1 MTIAIAARAAR
12 LVRPPA
18 GHAGRVLATGIGVD
32 ALGRGFFLAGSVV
45 FFTRHVGLSVTQV
58 SIGLTVAGVVGFVAT
73 LPVGVLAD
81 RYGPRPV
88 LVGLNLYRAATLVAY
103 TMVDSFGAFLLVTGL
118 VSVAAGST
126 VPVLQA
132 LVGDAVAAEDRPT
145 TTGYLRAVQNAGFA
159 VGGLL
164 AAGVMAVDTRTAYLA
179 LVLASAASFVV
190 SAVMARRL
198 SSPRPTT
205 RRNRRLL
212 GALRD
217 RPFVVVATCNGILL
231 LYTTLLGVGVP
242 LWILLHT
249 DLPPVVVAGV
259 FVTNTVLGVVLQ
271 ASVCAAATTR
281 PGGARAFRRTGYAL
295 VLTCLLLIA
304 SGYTTGWTAGVLLVL
319 SVVALTLG
327 EILQAAAAWGV
338 GYAMAPEHQ
347 RASYMAVIGL
357 GSNAQ
362 CVAGP
367 VVITAAIS
375 AGWLGLT
382 LLAAVL
388 LVTAQ
393 IAARAA
399 GATPR

>member
-1 MTIAIAARAAR
+1 MRAIAARAVR
-12 LVRPPA
+12 SIRPPA
-18 GHAGRVLATGIGVD
+18 GHAGRVLAAGISVD
-32 ALGRGFFLAGSVV
+32 ALGRGLFLAGSVV

-58 SIGLTVAGVVGFVAT
+58 SIGLTVAGVVGLVAT

-81 RYGPRPV
+81 RYGSRPV
-88 LVGLNLYRAATLVAY
+88 LIGLNLYRAVTLAGY
-103 TMVDSFGAFLLVTGL
+103 TLVDSFGVFLLVTGL

-132 LVGDAVAAEDRPT
+132 LAGDAVAARDRAI

-164 AAGVMAVDTRTAYLA
+164 AAGVVAVDIGIVYPA
-179 LVLASAASFVV
+179 LVLANAASFVV
-190 SAVMARRL
+190 SAVMVRKL
-198 SSPRPTT
+198 PPPRQVT

-212 GALRD
+212 DALRD
-217 RPFVVVATCNGILL
+217 RPFVVVAACNGILL

-259 FVTNTVLGVVLQ
+259 FVTNTVLGVALQ
-271 ASVCAAATTR
+271 SSVCATATTLA
-281 PGGARAFRRTGYAL
+281 GGARAFRRTGYAL
-295 VLTCLLLIA
+295 VVTCLLLIA

-319 SVVALTLG
+319 SVVTLTLG

-362 CVAGP
+362 CVIGP
-367 VVITAAIS
+367 VVITAAVT
-375 AGWLGLT
+375 AGWWGLM
-382 LLAAVL
+382 LLAAGL

-393 IAARAA
+393 VAARA
-399 GATPR
+399 TVPR

>member
-1 MTIAIAARAAR
+1 MRAIAARAVR
-12 LVRPPA
+12 IIRPPA
-18 GHAGRVLATGIGVD
+18 GHAGRVLAAGISVD
-32 ALGRGFFLAGSVV
+32 ALGRGLFLAGSVV

-58 SIGLTVAGVVGFVAT
+58 SIGLTVAGVVGLVAT

-81 RYGPRPV
+81 RHGSRPV
-88 LVGLNLYRAATLVAY
+88 LIGLNLYRAVTLAGY
-103 TMVDSFGAFLLVTGL
+103 TLVDSFGVFLLVTGL

-132 LVGDAVAAEDRPT
+132 LAGDAVAARDRAT

-164 AAGVMAVDTRTAYLA
+164 AAGVVAVDIGIVYPA
-179 LVLASAASFVV
+179 LVLANAASFVV
-190 SAVMARRL
+190 SAVMVRQL
-198 SSPRPTT
+198 PPPRPVA

-212 GALRD
+212 DALRD
-217 RPFVVVATCNGILL
+217 RPFVVVAACNGILL

-259 FVTNTVLGVVLQ
+259 FVTNTVLGVALQ
-271 ASVCAAATTR
+271 SSVCATATTLA
-281 PGGARAFRRTGYAL
+281 GGARAFRRTGYAL
-295 VLTCLLLIA
+295 VVTCLLLIA

-319 SVVALTLG
+319 SVVTLTLG

-362 CVAGP
+362 CVIGP
-367 VVITAAIS
+367 VVITAAVT
-375 AGWLGLT
+375 AGWWGLM
-382 LLAAVL
+382 LLAAGL

-393 IAARAA
+393 VAARA
-399 GATPR
+399 TVPR